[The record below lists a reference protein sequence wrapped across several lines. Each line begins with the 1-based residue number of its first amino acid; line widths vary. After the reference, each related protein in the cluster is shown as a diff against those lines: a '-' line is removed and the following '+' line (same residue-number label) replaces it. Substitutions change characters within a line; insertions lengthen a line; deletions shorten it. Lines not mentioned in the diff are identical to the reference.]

1 MWTKLK
7 FCLFSSSSSSS
18 PNIRFFFFFFCFTFP
33 AERIAGEGG
42 LISSPAKQQRTI
54 GHAWSSSPGR
64 PSSVATVGLRTSD
77 DRERE
82 DSGER
87 GSLPWSPGGRRRWAT
102 PSPALG
108 DPQSWP
114 ASEIG
119 ERERH
124 RGEGETRRERKK
136 KEKRERER
144 EFEALF
150 I

>member
-18 PNIRFFFFFFCFTFP
+18 SNIRFFFFFLFHFP
-33 AERIAGEGG
+33 ADRIAGEGG

-87 GSLPWSPGGRRRWAT
+87 GSLPWSPGGRRRWAK
-102 PSPALG
+102 PSPARRSTTPKAG
-108 DPQSWP
+108 RRVRSGRERD
-114 ASEIG
+114 IG
-119 ERERH
+119 ERERP
-124 RGEGETRRERKK
+124 EERERKK
-136 KEKRERER
+136 RKGRER